1 VQRSEAAASSEH
13 GRSNGAHSRPLPGAL
28 VVGSDY
34 RALAAVRSLGRRGIR
49 VWVLSGGDDILA
61 TKSRYARKT
70 LALAGNDDEERVD
83 FLLRLGREHR
93 LDNWALLPTTDESAA
108 MIGRAHARL
117 QEQYALTSPPWEAL
131 CWAYDKRL
139 TYRLADRLGIAYPRT
154 WQAASP
160 EEARALGVDYPV
172 IVKPAVKE
180 QVNPLTTA
188 KAWRADDAD
197 ELEARFA
204 AAAQLMD
211 PSLLVVQELVPG
223 NGEDQ
228 FSYAALCNRGRPLA
242 RVVARRTRQYPA
254 DFGRAST
261 FVETIPER
269 ADVVDPS
276 ERLLAEIGFDGL
288 VEVEFKRDARDG
300 SLKLLDVNPRLW
312 GWHGLCRRAGVDF
325 PFLAWSLATTRSVPQ
340 TRCEPGVR
348 WLRLS
353 TDLPVS
359 LREIV
364 AGRLSPRRYL
374 RTILSE
380 HESAVFGR
388 DDPWPA
394 LVELPMLAGT
404 LVRRIRSGVAV

>member
-1 VQRSEAAASSEH
+1 
-13 GRSNGAHSRPLPGAL
+13 

-34 RALAAVRSLGRRGIR
+34 RGLAAVRSLGRRGVP

-61 TKSRYARKT
+61 TKSRYAQKS
-70 LALAGNDDEERVD
+70 LALEGSDDDERVE
-83 FLLRLGREHR
+83 FLLRVGRDHR
-93 LDNWALLPTTDESAA
+93 LDGWALFPTTDESAA
-108 MIGRAHARL
+108 MIGRAHARV
-117 QEQYALTSPPWEAL
+117 QEQYALTSPPWEVL
-131 CWAYDKRL
+131 RWAYDKRL
-139 TYRLADRLGIAYPRT
+139 TYRLADTLGIAYPRT
-154 WQAASP
+154 WQAASAH
-160 EEARALGVDYPV
+160 EAKALDIDYPV
-172 IVKPAVKE
+172 IIKPAVKE

-223 NGEDQ
+223 DGDGQ
-228 FSYAALCNRGRPLA
+228 LSYAALCDRGRPLA

-261 FVETIPER
+261 FVETIPEQ
-269 ADVVDPS
+269 AEVVEPS

-288 VEVEFKRDARDG
+288 VEVEFKRDPRDG
-300 SLKLLDVNPRLW
+300 SLKLLDINPRVW
-312 GWHGLCRRAGVDF
+312 GWHGLCQRAGVDF
-325 PFLAWSLATTRSVPQ
+325 PFLAWSLATHQGVPETRYD
-340 TRCEPGVR
+340 PGVR
-348 WLRLS
+348 WVRLS

-374 RTILSE
+374 RTIFSA

-394 LVELPMLAGT
+394 VVELPMLAGT
-404 LVRRIRSGVAV
+404 LVRRLRSGVAV